1 MKFNFT
7 IGNIVSENVK
17 AENINVGIECGS
29 NELKETYSLIKTA
42 IKELPETITQLKS
55 SYDLINQYNTEINK
69 GDEK

>member
-7 IGNIVSENVK
+7 IGNIIAENIK

-42 IKELPETITQLKS
+42 IKELPETITQLKT
-55 SYDLINQYNTEINK
+55 SYDLINQYNIEESK
-69 GDEK
+69 GDEE